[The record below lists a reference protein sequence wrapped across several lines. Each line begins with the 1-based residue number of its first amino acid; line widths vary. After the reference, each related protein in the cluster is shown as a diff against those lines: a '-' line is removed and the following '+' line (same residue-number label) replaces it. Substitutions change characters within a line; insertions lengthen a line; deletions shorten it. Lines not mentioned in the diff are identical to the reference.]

1 MTWNWEHP
9 DWPEFVFDAKA
20 LDAMKPVFSKLTLPL
35 KRHRRSREDRGGVH
49 THTSAKSQRSHIETV
64 SLQPKALVP
73 RSA

>member
-1 MTWNWEHP
+1 ME
-9 DWPEFVFDAKA
+9 
-20 LDAMKPVFSKLTLPL
+20 PVFSKLTLPL

>member
-20 LDAMKPVFSKLTLPL
+20 LDAMEPVFSKLTLPL

-49 THTSAKSQRSHIETV
+49 TPYERKVATEPHRNG
-64 SLQPKALVP
+64 
-73 RSA
+73 